1 MAQLK
6 LHLREA
12 NLIILSPRGEAN
24 LWINSELSSIWTEKG
39 FCRLVIRDPPEG
51 IKAMLKLAADN
62 NLEIKLATTW
72 ENQRIGP
79 VKIE

>member
-1 MAQLK
+1 M
-6 LHLREA
+6 
-12 NLIILSPRGEAN
+12 IPSPRGEAI
-24 LWINSELSSIWTEKG
+24 LWINSEFSPIWTEDG
-39 FCRLVIRDPPEG
+39 FCRLVISDPPEG

-79 VKIE
+79 VKTE